1 MTDSKKQAEREA
13 FFDYY
18 KQNAEPLQ
26 KKVYATPEAYKTEH
40 QEEQDKHIKE
50 SVEAAVKD
58 LEKTVNK
65 DWMYQQ
71 RERNELG
78 ADYFSYQGYHPPKKS
93 E

>member
-1 MTDSKKQAEREA
+1 MTESRKQAEREA
-13 FFDYY
+13 FFDFY
-18 KQNAEPLQ
+18 KKEKEQ
-26 KKVYATPEAYKTEH
+26 KEK
-40 QEEQDKHIKE
+40 EQ
-50 SVEAAVKD
+50 
-58 LEKTVNK
+58 NK

>member
-1 MTDSKKQAEREA
+1 MTESKKQAEREA
-13 FFDYY
+13 FFDFY
-18 KQNAEPLQ
+18 KSKKKQ
-26 KKVYATPEAYKTEH
+26 KEK
-40 QEEQDKHIKE
+40 EQ
-50 SVEAAVKD
+50 
-58 LEKTVNK
+58 NK

>member
-1 MTDSKKQAEREA
+1 MKDKQSEREA
-13 FFDYY
+13 FFDFY
-18 KQNAEPLQ
+18 KKEKEQ
-26 KKVYATPEAYKTEH
+26 KEK
-40 QEEQDKHIKE
+40 EQ
-50 SVEAAVKD
+50 
-58 LEKTVNK
+58 NK